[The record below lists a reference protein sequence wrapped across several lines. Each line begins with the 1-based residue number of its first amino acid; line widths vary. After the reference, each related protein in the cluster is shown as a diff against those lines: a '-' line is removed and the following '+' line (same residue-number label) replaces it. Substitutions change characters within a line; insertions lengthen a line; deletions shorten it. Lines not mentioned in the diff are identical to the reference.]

1 MWAHSF
7 EKKDGIGFK
16 AWELLRPVLATKVRQ
31 QGEEF
36 AGEAFI
42 KSGSLAN
49 RRAEFVARLTNVSE
63 YRHLD
68 D

>member
-7 EKKDGIGFK
+7 EEKDGIGFK
-16 AWELLRPVLATKVRQ
+16 AWELLRPVLATNVRLED
-31 QGEEF
+31 EEF
-36 AGEAFI
+36 AGEVFI

-49 RRAEFVARLTNVSE
+49 RCAEFVDRLTNVSE

>member
-31 QGEEF
+31 QDEDF
-36 AGEAFI
+36 AGEVFR
-42 KSGSLAN
+42 KSGSVAN
-49 RRAEFVARLTNVSE
+49 RRTEFVDRLTNVSE